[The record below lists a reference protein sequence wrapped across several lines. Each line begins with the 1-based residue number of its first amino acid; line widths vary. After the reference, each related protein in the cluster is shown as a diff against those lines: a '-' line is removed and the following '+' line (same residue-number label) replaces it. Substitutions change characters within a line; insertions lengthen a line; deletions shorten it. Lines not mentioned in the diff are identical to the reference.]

1 MYPRSQPSRQL
12 CPPLSSH
19 WGTMIPLRILIFT
32 YVMLPWIVSSAAKGE
47 YMEARTPAVRKL
59 WGEVQNYLQGR
70 YAQKWEL
77 TEMISS
83 FCRKLRYVRRTMASC
98 KTQILM
104 VEYFQKQKVRFITKK
119 KKFSTTL
126 SKLIM
131 QHLQRH
137 SSTFLWMELKLML
150 RNNGTDQVSSAKL
163 GAVHFQVHTQL
174 FLV

>member
-1 MYPRSQPSRQL
+1 MENFPSQMYPRSQPSRQL

-104 VEYFQKQKVRFITKK
+104 VEYFQKQKVRFIKK
-119 KKFSTTL
+119 KKKVFHNSFKADYATL
-126 SKLIM
+126 TKAFFHI
-131 QHLQRH
+131 
-137 SSTFLWMELKLML
+137 FV
-150 RNNGTDQVSSAKL
+150 NGAK
-163 GAVHFQVHTQL
+163 VHVT
-174 FLV
+174 

>member
-1 MYPRSQPSRQL
+1 MENFPSQMYPRSQPSRQL

-104 VEYFQKQKVRFITKK
+104 VEYFQKQKVRFIKK
-119 KKFSTTL
+119 KKKSFP
-126 SKLIM
+126 
-131 QHLQRH
+131 
-137 SSTFLWMELKLML
+137 
-150 RNNGTDQVSSAKL
+150 
-163 GAVHFQVHTQL
+163 QL
-174 FLV
+174 FQSWLCNTCKGILPHFCEWS